1 MEIYSHQA
9 STVSMSWTDSVM
21 ILNPM
26 LTWVTANVHVIAIVI
41 VIASSQR
48 WFCGVSYEY
57 DVPSG
62 GAEVTAFLPNRHMR
76 VRKAR
81 EGLYRQQQ
89 GKGKGYI
96 LGSSLSWMHIAHQ
109 PAVPGSTHHCP
120 PDGLVGPLI
129 TSLPGLELSLF
140 ASAPSRCSKLV
151 LLHNQVVLYQHVHR

>member
-1 MEIYSHQA
+1 
-9 STVSMSWTDSVM
+9 
-21 ILNPM
+21 M
-26 LTWVTANVHVIAIVI
+26 LTLVIANGPAIAI
-41 VIASSQR
+41 AIASSKR
-48 WFCGVSYEY
+48 WFCGVSNGE
-57 DVPSG
+57 PSG

-81 EGLYRQQQ
+81 EGLYRHQQ

-140 ASAPSRCSKLV
+140 ASAPSRGSKLV
-151 LLHNQVVLYQHVHR
+151 LPYNQVVLYQHVHR